1 MSNGKWYPALPCS
14 IFILCG
20 AFHFFAP
27 HRHFSF
33 LISHFSFHKKD
44 RRSGLFLFALF
55 QYRRQ
60 PGGNAREEAE
70 KRDLQ
75 HHDES
80 KRCRAGDDILNRAV
94 LADALDD
101 EEIHADRRCNE
112 GQLHIDQEHDIEP
125 DGIEAQRLDDRV
137 EHRQRDEDDGNCF
150 QHTPQNEQHDIDAD
164 EDDPA
169 VHMPFRHERH
179 ERLRDLQHRQ
189 DIAEEHSAD
198 HDGKD
203 HAGCLDGRAEDPRH
217 ITDRKAPVDEE
228 CDDERID
235 RALFDYSIVKT
246 QYAGHAVEIAAAAA
260 KDNVDIVV
268 AIGGDGTINEIGR
281 SLVHTNTA
289 LGIIPCGSGN
299 GLARHLHIPMDAK
312 AAIDLLNTGECTCVD
327 YGKINDMPF
336 FCTCGVGFD
345 AFVSLK
351 FADSGKRGLLT
362 YLENTLHESL
372 TYEPET
378 YEIENE
384 EGTIKYKA
392 FLIACANASQYG
404 NNAYIAPQASLTDG
418 LMDVTILEP
427 FTVLDV
433 PSLSFQLFNKTIDQN
448 SRIKTMRAK
457 KIKIHRTKEGVM
469 HYDGDPVMG
478 GKDIEVELIPHGLN
492 VIISNKK
499 KEEEPFSLLQQIV
512 EYFSGLKPKH
522 EELIKQK
529 YNHLFVLNRHLLRRL
544 SKK

>member
-1 MSNGKWYPALPCS
+1 MTAKKRIVFVVNPISGTQGKKA
-14 IFILCG
+14 ILKW
-20 AFHFFAP
+20 
-27 HRHFSF
+27 
-33 LISHFSFHKKD
+33 I
-44 RRSGLFLFALF
+44 
-55 QYRRQ
+55 
-60 PGGNAREEAE
+60 
-70 KRDLQ
+70 
-75 HHDES
+75 
-80 KRCRAGDDILNRAV
+80 
-94 LADALDD
+94 
-101 EEIHADRRCNE
+101 
-112 GQLHIDQEHDIEP
+112 
-125 DGIEAQRLDDRV
+125 
-137 EHRQRDEDDGNCF
+137 
-150 QHTPQNEQHDIDAD
+150 
-164 EDDPA
+164 
-169 VHMPFRHERH
+169 
-179 ERLRDLQHRQ
+179 
-189 DIAEEHSAD
+189 
-198 HDGKD
+198 
-203 HAGCLDGRAEDPRH
+203 
-217 ITDRKAPVDEE
+217 
-228 CDDERID
+228 DERID

-312 AAIDLLNTGECTCVD
+312 AAIDLLNNGECTCVD